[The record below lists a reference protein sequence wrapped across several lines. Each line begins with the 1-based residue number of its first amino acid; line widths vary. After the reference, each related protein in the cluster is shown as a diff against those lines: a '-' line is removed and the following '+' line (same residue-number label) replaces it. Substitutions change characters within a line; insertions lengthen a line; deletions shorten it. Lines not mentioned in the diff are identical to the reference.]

1 MRPATIDERPSGVHP
16 LDASLASF
24 ALAGSVTEAMHCCSA
39 CTHAAWFGA
48 VAAGLDHVHSRD
60 VIHRDLKP
68 ENLLLREAS
77 VEEASDAPPDVV
89 IADFGLSKEVGQ
101 VSGEDSP
108 LARNHTTGVG
118 TASYA
123 HTLMRVRSM
132 SEDALWTRMTK
143 IEKAKG
149 RHAVTKMRLFAR
161 VAYLERLYDLAD
173 ACKDA
178 LERLVDALGDP
189 KDDETTDAPAPDL
202 GPAVDDA

>member
-1 MRPATIDERPSGVHP
+1 MSSTPALSEY
-16 LDASLASF
+16 
-24 ALAGSVTEAMHCCSA
+24 EQ
-39 CTHAAWFGA
+39 
-48 VAAGLDHVHSRD
+48 
-60 VIHRDLKP
+60 
-68 ENLLLREAS
+68 LREANIARNRA
-77 VEEASDAPPDVV
+77 VMVALGLVDADVRLHDAGGAKQAAKKKRAPAAPPREGERRSKRARGLDPAGAPVPRPA
-89 IADFGLSKEVGQ
+89 ADGGDGDESNGTHASELAAERNAGQ
-101 VSGEDSP
+101 QRR
-108 LARNHTTGVG
+108 ATIVG

-132 SEDALWTRMTK
+132 SEDALWTRMNK